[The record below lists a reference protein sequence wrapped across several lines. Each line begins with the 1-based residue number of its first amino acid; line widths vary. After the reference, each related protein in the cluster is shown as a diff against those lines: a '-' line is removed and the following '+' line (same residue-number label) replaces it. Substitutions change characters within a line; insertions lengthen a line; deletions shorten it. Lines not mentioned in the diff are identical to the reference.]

1 MKRGRTLIAALVAVA
16 VVASACGSTGSGG
29 GTGGTSTASATAT
42 ATAVARPDVI
52 VGSTNFY
59 EQITLGELYSQ
70 ILEANGYKVTRK
82 FNLGNRELVEPA
94 IESGQI
100 DVDAEYLATLLAF
113 VDKDGKIAKP
123 TTDPKATQ
131 IGLQKALDPKGLTVL
146 DYAAATDQNGF
157 VAINVANVGRALPS
171 LALLAFG
178 LVIAISLGLGLG
190 FWPTVFA
197 LVPLAIPPILTNSYV
212 AIREVDRD
220 IVEAARGM
228 GLSEGQILRAIEVPL
243 GLPLMLAGIRT
254 AAVNVVAT
262 ATLGALVAGGALG
275 RFIVDGLALQEYD
288 QLMAGA
294 LLVALLAVATEV
306 SFAALE
312 RATVPAGMRAI
323 R

>member
-1 MKRGRTLIAALVAVA
+1 MSALVALLRWLTDPINWQGSHGIPIRVLEHIELSGLSVLAALVIAMPIA
-16 VVASACGSTGSGG
+16 LYLGHTGR
-29 GTGGTSTASATAT
+29 A
-42 ATAVARPDVI
+42 
-52 VGSTNFY
+52 
-59 EQITLGELYSQ
+59 
-70 ILEANGYKVTRK
+70 
-82 FNLGNRELVEPA
+82 
-94 IESGQI
+94 
-100 DVDAEYLATLLAF
+100 
-113 VDKDGKIAKP
+113 
-123 TTDPKATQ
+123 
-131 IGLQKALDPKGLTVL
+131 
-146 DYAAATDQNGF
+146 GF
-157 VAINVANVGRALPS
+157 IAINVANIGRALPS
-171 LALLAFG
+171 LALLAVG

-212 AIREVDRD
+212 AVREVDRD
-220 IVEAARGM
+220 IVDAARGM

-294 LLVALLAVATEV
+294 LLVALLAIVTEV
-306 SFAALE
+306 SFGALE
-312 RATVPAGMRAI
+312 RATVPPGMSAI

>member
-1 MKRGRTLIAALVAVA
+1 MKALGDLVHWLTDPANWQGSHGIPVRLLEHIELSAISVIVALLIALPIALYL
-16 VVASACGSTGSGG
+16 GHTG
-29 GTGGTSTASATAT
+29 
-42 ATAVARPDVI
+42 RW
-52 VGSTNFY
+52 
-59 EQITLGELYSQ
+59 
-70 ILEANGYKVTRK
+70 
-82 FNLGNRELVEPA
+82 
-94 IESGQI
+94 
-100 DVDAEYLATLLAF
+100 
-113 VDKDGKIAKP
+113 
-123 TTDPKATQ
+123 
-131 IGLQKALDPKGLTVL
+131 
-146 DYAAATDQNGF
+146 GF
-157 VAINVANVGRALPS
+157 IAINVANVGRALPS

-190 FWPTVFA
+190 FWPTVFM
-197 LVPLAIPPILTNSYV
+197 LVPLAIPPIVTNAYV

-220 IVEAARGM
+220 IVDAARGM
-228 GLSEGQILRAIEVPL
+228 GLSEGQILRSIELPL
-243 GLPLMLAGIRT
+243 GLPIILSGIRT

-312 RATVPAGMRAI
+312 RATVPAGMRVV